1 MLFLI
6 LSSLVTFATE
16 TDLNTELLQRQDQ
29 RLVNQIQNHIS
40 PFSES
45 IEQKNS
51 KKSSYQLERA
61 DLDFGLS
68 GELGIL
74 FFSKGHERAVE
85 LIWERKEKKNNSS
98 EVQDIEIVL
107 TGDDDETTK
116 MLLKNIKFHLGEKWA
131 NTKLRKKIINTIY
144 KDARKINRY
153 IHVVTSFNGSK
164 NWYVRNYFKNYY
176 FGASG
181 EILVAGVGYDK
192 RLRFRFTT
200 PSVLVNST
208 PPKSRYQRRV
218 TRELNKLADHF
229 EEVSSVDMPYHIF
242 EMNRV
247 RYLTDY
253 GLDIDLGFMEISKG
267 RGLLLEWVPSEKNA
281 FNKSLFPGMT
291 AESMRVL
298 ASFFENNIK
307 EGENFHLGQIR
318 LKGAIEKQ
326 LSLFFL
332 SISRSRNIEYHY
344 RRRTL

>member
-1 MLFLI
+1 MLLLI
-6 LSSLVTFATE
+6 LSSFISLAAE
-16 TDLNTELLQRQDQ
+16 TDLNSELLQRHDQ

-40 PFSES
+40 PFVQS
-45 IEQKNS
+45 IERNE
-51 KKSSYQLERA
+51 KKHSSYQLAQA
-61 DLDFGLS
+61 DLEFGLS
-68 GELGIL
+68 AELGIL

-85 LIWERKEKKNNSS
+85 LIWERKEKKDTDTQTNEI
-98 EVQDIEIVL
+98 EVTL
-107 TGDDDETTK
+107 TGNDDETAKT
-116 MLLKNIKFHLGEKWA
+116 LLKNIKFHLGEKWA
-131 NTKLRKKIINTIY
+131 NTKLRKRIISTVY

-153 IHVVTSFNGSK
+153 IKVVTAFNGTK

-200 PSVLVNST
+200 PSVLINNQ

-229 EEVSSVDMPYHIF
+229 EEVSSVDMPYHNF

-267 RGLLLEWVPSEKNA
+267 RGLLLEWVPSEKNV

-291 AESMRVL
+291 AESVRVL

-307 EGENFHLGQIR
+307 EGENFHLGEIR

-332 SISRSRNIEYHY
+332 SVSRSRNIEYHY